1 MSDAVARRR
10 LLLAG
15 AASALAAG
23 TALLWDYGRGAGA
36 GTAARATGGV
46 ISAMMPK

>member
-1 MSDAVARRR
+1 MIHALVRRR

-36 GTAARATGGV
+36 GFEPPAEDV
-46 ISAMMPK
+46 